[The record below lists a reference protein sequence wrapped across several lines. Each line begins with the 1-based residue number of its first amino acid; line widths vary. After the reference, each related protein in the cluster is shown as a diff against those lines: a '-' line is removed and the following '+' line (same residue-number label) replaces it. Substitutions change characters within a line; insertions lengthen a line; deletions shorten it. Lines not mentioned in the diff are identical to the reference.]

1 MNNPDQ
7 DTVLRAV
14 ENARRIL
21 GDYLAVGQRDATLT
35 IERLLV
41 VLDRNDVVHAIERM
55 NRGTTL
61 RLVDPPPLR
70 LD

>member
-7 DTVLRAV
+7 ETVLRAV

-21 GDYLAVGQRDATLT
+21 ALYLEAGDAKQT

-41 VLDRNDVVHAIERM
+41 VLDRNDLLHTIERM
-55 NRGTTL
+55 NQRRTP
-61 RLVDPPPLR
+61 RLVDSPPLGT
-70 LD
+70 